1 MLMVIV
7 NCQLEN
13 SAFEVNDVWGKKT
26 VTNDVVI
33 SISRQGTVENCL
45 FEFKLFF
52 PDFTVSSQ
60 SPKTARA
67 RLMGQ

>member
-1 MLMVIV
+1 MFG
-7 NCQLEN
+7 E
-13 SAFEVNDVWGKKT
+13 KKT